1 MKKQLKYLTAALM
14 FASAITVTAMD
25 GEEAKKRVTSQWEN
39 TVKAQMKEHDISK
52 EHAIKRVGTL
62 DQALKQLKS
71 GNLFT
76 PDDEIDPGAVQHL
89 DEQFKQFVEM
99 LKNPQL
105 AKAFGSKKVDYAKL
119 LGLDAPDLSEVE
131 SVKKELLLAKHELEQ
146 EKLKVGSDGAI
157 YTQEKFDQDLE
168 KNLVGLNKALDKARD
183 QIEVLEEEISKAPK
197 PEHVKKA
204 QEDLVAEQQKL
215 VEANKKLQELT
226 DKLNALHDDGETV
239 KSSEHKAIVQELEE
253 AKRARDEHKLK
264 LEELAKTHIAIVDS
278 ELKVK
283 AVQEQHN
290 LLHAKVVGLEEEVA
304 KAKNPFY
311 AKLKSLDKPK
321 EELATAIELV
331 EQQLVDAPIKSREA
345 RDPLKVKAGTIQKIM
360 VQKELDEI
368 FAAVPELKAKA
379 SKNGDKKAKL
389 QDDQKL
395 VTEYIIQNGI
405 ELGDQESSTLVANV
419 IAFAEYDVK
428 EQERFTQLQ
437 LKVKN
442 EKAKLI
448 QDFVDKLDLEST
460 KAYMSDDASG
470 LIGKA
475 TEEVGDNR
483 DVIAAHLNHIFTK

>member
-1 MKKQLKYLTAALM
+1 MKIQLKLKYLTAALM
-14 FASAITVTAMD
+14 FA
-25 GEEAKKRVTSQWEN
+25 
-39 TVKAQMKEHDISK
+39 
-52 EHAIKRVGTL
+52 
-62 DQALKQLKS
+62 
-71 GNLFT
+71 
-76 PDDEIDPGAVQHL
+76 GAVQTGFAME
-89 DEQFKQFVEM
+89 DEQLRKSYNSMSQKEKNKISVEDYIKARKAEQVPNM
-99 LKNPQL
+99 HVDLKAEERVRANKFIDEALEKLRDAYKDPIFAEEFAKKKDLFGKTLKLEVAQNVEVQDLETVRKLQEKIQEL
-105 AKAFGSKKVDYAKL
+105 AQVQ
-119 LGLDAPDLSEVE
+119 
-131 SVKKELLLAKHELEQ
+131 HELEQ

-183 QIEVLEEEISKAPK
+183 QIEVLEEEILKAPK
-197 PEHVKKA
+197 PEHVQKA

-264 LEELAKTHIAIVDS
+264 LEELAKTHISIVDS
-278 ELKVK
+278 ELKVQ

-379 SKNGDKKAKL
+379 SKNGEKKAKL

-405 ELGDQESSTLVANV
+405 GLGDQESSTLVANV

-483 DVIAAHLNHIFTK
+483 DLIVAHLNHIFTK

>member
-1 MKKQLKYLTAALM
+1 M
-14 FASAITVTAMD
+14 
-25 GEEAKKRVTSQWEN
+25 
-39 TVKAQMKEHDISK
+39 
-52 EHAIKRVGTL
+52 
-62 DQALKQLKS
+62 
-71 GNLFT
+71 
-76 PDDEIDPGAVQHL
+76 
-89 DEQFKQFVEM
+89 
-99 LKNPQL
+99 
-105 AKAFGSKKVDYAKL
+105 
-119 LGLDAPDLSEVE
+119 
-131 SVKKELLLAKHELEQ
+131 
-146 EKLKVGSDGAI
+146 
-157 YTQEKFDQDLE
+157 
-168 KNLVGLNKALDKARD
+168 
-183 QIEVLEEEISKAPK
+183 
-197 PEHVKKA
+197 
-204 QEDLVAEQQKL
+204 
-215 VEANKKLQELT
+215 
-226 DKLNALHDDGETV
+226 HDDGETV

-264 LEELAKTHIAIVDS
+264 LEELAKTHISIVDS
-278 ELKVK
+278 ELKVQ

-379 SKNGDKKAKL
+379 SKNGEKKAKL

-405 ELGDQESSTLVANV
+405 GLGDQESSTLVANV

-483 DVIAAHLNHIFTK
+483 DLIVAHLNHIFTK